1 MVWFQCED
9 CGDNLKKPKLANHF
23 RICSAFK
30 LSCIDCGEV
39 FGRQAVE
46 SHTQCISEAEK
57 YGPKGQGKASNG
69 APAKPSSD
77 SKQKPHADINV
88 GLSDRPPWFCSLCNT
103 NATSKQTLL
112 LHAEGKK
119 HRARTRAFHAAKQ
132 QPKQTEPAD
141 GGVEV
146 STDDNQKSEIPEN
159 KAGEVLK
166 EENSKEAEN
175 DSSHSKKKRKV
186 GESAN
191 GGAKLSAELCYSEV
205 IQVQKEQETK
215 HNKKAKNET
224 VKQDKAIVYGSN
236 GDNSK
241 KTIKWKKLITSAL
254 KSNSDGVLKLK
265 KLKKIVMKSVNESGM
280 VEDESQVSDVI
291 EHKINSSSKFVVDG
305 KYVRL
310 ATKSSR

>member
-30 LSCIDCGEV
+30 LSCIDCGEI
-39 FGRQAVE
+39 FGRQTVE

-77 SKQKPHADINV
+77 SKQKPDVDINV

-119 HRARTRAFHAAKQ
+119 HRAKARAFHAAKQ

-141 GGVEV
+141 RGMEV
-146 STDDNQKSEIPEN
+146 SSDNNQKSRIPEHN
-159 KAGEVLK
+159 AGEELK
-166 EENSKEAEN
+166 EQNPKEAEN
-175 DSSHSKKKRKV
+175 DNSHSKKKRKDR
-186 GESAN
+186 ESEN
-191 GGAKLSAELCYSEV
+191 GGAKLSAELDNGEV
-205 IQVQKEQETK
+205 IQVEKEQETK
-215 HNKKAKNET
+215 HNKIAKTET
-224 VKQDKAIVYGSN
+224 GNQDKAIVDGSSRN
-236 GDNSK
+236 DSK
-241 KTIKWKKLITSAL
+241 KKIKWKKLITSAL

-265 KLKKIVMKSVNESGM
+265 KLKKIVLKSVNESGM
-280 VEDESQVSDVI
+280 VEDESQVSDTI
-291 EHKINSSSKFVVDG
+291 EHKINSSSKFIVDG

-310 ATKSSR
+310 ATKSS